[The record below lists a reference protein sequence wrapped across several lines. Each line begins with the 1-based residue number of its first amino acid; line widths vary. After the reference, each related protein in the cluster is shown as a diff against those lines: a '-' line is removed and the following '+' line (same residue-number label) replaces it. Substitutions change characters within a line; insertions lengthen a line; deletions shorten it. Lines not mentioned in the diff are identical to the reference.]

1 MSDQK
6 DAAQFVA
13 ENRDDLP
20 ALIAERNRRMA
31 ELQAADCFGKR
42 ILARARLEAFDNAFI
57 DARIPLQKR
66 EGDK

>member
-13 ENRDDLP
+13 DHRGDLP
-20 ALIAERNRRMA
+20 ALIAERNRRIA

-57 DARIPLQKR
+57 NARIPLQK
-66 EGDK
+66 EQGDK